1 MGKLHAR
8 KSKNGG
14 IFTVYELLITI
25 FMIGIVLTIGIPGF
39 SEFTQNGRITS
50 TANELHSSFH
60 LGRSEAARSK
70 SNVTICASANSM
82 AAAAACGGSAPLMMR
97 RFSSPR
103 VPARKSSTG
112 NNSGATR
119 ALPSGSMVAPDE

>member
-8 KSKNGG
+8 ESKNGG

-25 FMIGIVLTIGIPGF
+25 FVIGIVVTIGVPSF
-39 SEFTQNGRITS
+39 SEFVQNGHITS

-70 SNVTICASANSM
+70 LNETICASANSM
-82 AAAAACGGSAPLMMR
+82 DATESQPITLMRPRRRAPC
-97 RFSSPR
+97 
-103 VPARKSSTG
+103 
-112 NNSGATR
+112 
-119 ALPSGSMVAPDE
+119 AL